1 MLFRIDNIAIG
12 RGKPEWGAPDHDVF
26 IIRLGRKDLDMAKAI
41 SNKNVVN
48 AKFKVADFTGKWL
61 ASFGKPELRGAWIIY
76 GGERRR

>member
-1 MLFRIDNIAIG
+1 
-12 RGKPEWGAPDHDVF
+12 
-26 IIRLGRKDLDMAKAI
+26 MAKAI

-76 GGERRR
+76 GESGGGKTHLALELLK